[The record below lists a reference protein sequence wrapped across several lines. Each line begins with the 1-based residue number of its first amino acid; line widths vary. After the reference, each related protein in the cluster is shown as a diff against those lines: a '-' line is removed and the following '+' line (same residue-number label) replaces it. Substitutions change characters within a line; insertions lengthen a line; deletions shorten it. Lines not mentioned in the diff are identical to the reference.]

1 MGNAEYMGQYLRTHT
16 LHYTGPIPTQ
26 EYSLI
31 EMKLL
36 KLLLPLL
43 VVASCS
49 GFSLDSILGGAVQET
64 EAEKP
69 IDEIEEEEEAEEEE
83 EDEAE
88 ALEDEEEVD
97 EVEEEEEED
106 LEAAA
111 LEEEAEEEDEEE
123 EEEDEEEEEEEE

>member
-1 MGNAEYMGQYLRTHT
+1 MGSISGHT
-16 LHYTGPIPTQ
+16 LHCTGPIHTHQ
-26 EYSLI
+26 YSLI

-69 IDEIEEEEEAEEEE
+69 INEIE
-83 EDEAE
+83 D
-88 ALEDEEEVD
+88 D
-97 EVEEEEEED
+97 EVEEEEDEDEEELEAAALEEED
-106 LEAAA
+106 EEEEELEAAA
-111 LEEEAEEEDEEE
+111 LEEEAEEEED
-123 EEEDEEEEEEEE
+123 EEEDEEEEE

>member
-1 MGNAEYMGQYLRTHT
+1 MGHC
-16 LHYTGPIPTQ
+16 TGPIPTQ

-49 GFSLDSILGGAVQET
+49 GFSLDSILGGAAQET

-69 IDEIEEEEEAEEEE
+69 VDEIEAEEEE
-83 EDEAE
+83 ENN
-88 ALEDEEEVD
+88 EEEED
-97 EVEEEEEED
+97 QEEEEEEED
-106 LEAAA
+106 EEELEAAA

-123 EEEDEEEEEEEE
+123 EEEEEEEDE

>member
-1 MGNAEYMGQYLRTHT
+1 MGGHT
-16 LHYTGPIPTQ
+16 LHCTGPIPTHQ
-26 EYSLI
+26 YSLI

-69 IDEIEEEEEAEEEE
+69 IDEIEAEEEEEENEEEAEEEE

-88 ALEDEEEVD
+88 ALEDEEEDD
-97 EVEEEEEED
+97 EVGEEE
-106 LEAAA
+106 
-111 LEEEAEEEDEEE
+111 
-123 EEEDEEEEEEEE
+123 

>member
-1 MGNAEYMGQYLRTHT
+1 MGSMGGHT
-16 LHYTGPIPTQ
+16 LHCTGPIPTHQ
-26 EYSLI
+26 YSLI

-69 IDEIEEEEEAEEEE
+69 IDEIEAEEEEENNEEEEQEEEEEEEEEEAEEEE
-83 EDEAE
+83 EDE
-88 ALEDEEEVD
+88 EDD
-97 EVEEEEEED
+97 EVEEK
-106 LEAAA
+106 
-111 LEEEAEEEDEEE
+111 EDE
-123 EEEDEEEEEEEE
+123 

>member
-1 MGNAEYMGQYLRTHT
+1 MGSMGGHT
-16 LHYTGPIPTQ
+16 LHCTGPIPTHQ
-26 EYSLI
+26 YSLI

-69 IDEIEEEEEAEEEE
+69 IDEIEAEEEEENNQEEEDQGEEEEEEEEEAEEEE

-88 ALEDEEEVD
+88 ALEDEEEDD
-97 EVEEEEEED
+97 EVEEEED
-106 LEAAA
+106 
-111 LEEEAEEEDEEE
+111 
-123 EEEDEEEEEEEE
+123 

>member
-1 MGNAEYMGQYLRTHT
+1 MGRTHT
-16 LHYTGPIPTQ
+16 ALHCTGPIPTHQ
-26 EYSLI
+26 YSLI

-36 KLLLPLL
+36 KFLLPLL

-69 IDEIEEEEEAEEEE
+69 INEIEAEEEEEEEEEEAEEEE

-88 ALEDEEEVD
+88 ALEDEEEDD
-97 EVEEEEEED
+97 EVEEE
-106 LEAAA
+106 
-111 LEEEAEEEDEEE
+111 
-123 EEEDEEEEEEEE
+123 

>member
-1 MGNAEYMGQYLRTHT
+1 MGHQYLRTHT
-16 LHYTGPIPTQ
+16 ALHCTGPIPTQ
-26 EYSLI
+26 QYSLI

-36 KLLLPLL
+36 KFLLPLL

-69 IDEIEEEEEAEEEE
+69 IDEIEAEEEEENNEEEEEQEEEE

-88 ALEDEEEVD
+88 ALEDEEEDDGV
-97 EVEEEEEED
+97 
-106 LEAAA
+106 
-111 LEEEAEEEDEEE
+111 E
-123 EEEDEEEEEEEE
+123 EEEDEDEELEA

>member
-1 MGNAEYMGQYLRTHT
+1 MGSMGGHT
-16 LHYTGPIPTQ
+16 LHCTGPIPTHQ
-26 EYSLI
+26 YSLI

-69 IDEIEEEEEAEEEE
+69 INEIEAEEEE
-83 EDEAE
+83 ENN
-88 ALEDEEEVD
+88 EDEEE
-97 EVEEEEEED
+97 

-123 EEEDEEEEEEEE
+123 EEEEEEEEDEEE

>member
-43 VVASCS
+43 IVASCS

-69 IDEIEEEEEAEEEE
+69 IDEIEAEEEE
-83 EDEAE
+83 ENNEEEEEEEEELEAE

-97 EVEEEEEED
+97 EVEE
-106 LEAAA
+106 
-111 LEEEAEEEDEEE
+111 
-123 EEEDEEEEEEEE
+123 

>member
-1 MGNAEYMGQYLRTHT
+1 MGVSQDTHT
-16 LHYTGPIPTQ
+16 ALHCIGPIPTQ
-26 EYSLI
+26 DYSHI

-49 GFSLDSILGGAVQET
+49 GFSLDSILGGAVEET

-69 IDEIEEEEEAEEEE
+69 IDEIEAEEEEENNEEEEDQEEEEEEEEEEADEE

-106 LEAAA
+106 EEELEAAA
-111 LEEEAEEEDEEE
+111 
-123 EEEDEEEEEEEE
+123 

>member
-1 MGNAEYMGQYLRTHT
+1 MGTA
-16 LHYTGPIPTQ
+16 LHCTGPIPTQ

-69 IDEIEEEEEAEEEE
+69 IDEIEAEEEEENNEEEADEEE

-106 LEAAA
+106 EEELEAAA
-111 LEEEAEEEDEEE
+111 LE
-123 EEEDEEEEEEEE
+123 

>member
-1 MGNAEYMGQYLRTHT
+1 MGSMGGHT
-16 LHYTGPIPTQ
+16 LHCTGPIPTHQ
-26 EYSLI
+26 YSLI

-69 IDEIEEEEEAEEEE
+69 IDEIEAEEEEENNEEEEEQEEEEEEE

-88 ALEDEEEVD
+88 ALEDEEEDD
-97 EVEEEEEED
+97 EVEEE
-106 LEAAA
+106 
-111 LEEEAEEEDEEE
+111 
-123 EEEDEEEEEEEE
+123 

>member
-69 IDEIEEEEEAEEEE
+69 IDEIEAEEEEENNEEEE

-97 EVEEEEEED
+97 EV
-106 LEAAA
+106 
-111 LEEEAEEEDEEE
+111 
-123 EEEDEEEEEEEE
+123 

>member
-1 MGNAEYMGQYLRTHT
+1 MGHC
-16 LHYTGPIPTQ
+16 TGPIPTHQ
-26 EYSLI
+26 YSLI

-69 IDEIEEEEEAEEEE
+69 INEIEAEEEEENNEEEEEQEEEKEEEEEEAEEEE
-83 EDEAE
+83 EDE
-88 ALEDEEEVD
+88 
-97 EVEEEEEED
+97 
-106 LEAAA
+106 
-111 LEEEAEEEDEEE
+111 
-123 EEEDEEEEEEEE
+123 EEDEEEEEEEEEDEEDEE

>member
-1 MGNAEYMGQYLRTHT
+1 MGHQYLRTHT
-16 LHYTGPIPTQ
+16 ALHCTGPIPTQ
-26 EYSLI
+26 QYSLI

-36 KLLLPLL
+36 KFLLPLL
-43 VVASCS
+43 VVASSS

-69 IDEIEEEEEAEEEE
+69 IDEMEEEEEEEADEEE

-88 ALEDEEEVD
+88 ALEDEEEDD
-97 EVEEEEEED
+97 EVEEEEDEDEEE

-111 LEEEAEEEDEEE
+111 LEEEAEEE
-123 EEEDEEEEEEEE
+123 